1 MGDEWSDALL
11 VATRAAL
18 GFTGKGGMKL
28 FYCKTPTPNFGDELN
43 PWMWSRLLPDFF
55 DGDER
60 ELFLGIGSILFDY
73 FPTTS
78 TKIVFGAG
86 YGGYTAPPTIDANWK
101 IYFVRG
107 KRTADQ
113 LGLDHSLALGDA
125 AILLR
130 SCVAVGAIKQ
140 YKVSFM
146 PHWESAIYGD
156 WQAVCSAAGIHYI
169 DPTAMVET
177 VLNDIL
183 TSELVISEAMHGAIA
198 ADALRVPWIAL
209 QPVRGYN
216 RMKWL
221 DWASALDIELRPHA
235 LPASNAFEM
244 ASSWVSE
251 SQRWVQ
257 RLERRAAKLR
267 HPARNFFVARA
278 AKKLSRIARSSP
290 QLSSDAAM
298 QRAHGGM
305 LEKLDELRR
314 DVSATFSSTTLRK
327 VAMPAG

>member
-1 MGDEWSDALL
+1 
-11 VATRAAL
+11 
-18 GFTGKGGMKL
+18 MKL
-28 FYCKTPTPNFGDELN
+28 YCCKTAKPNFGDELN
-43 PWMWSRLLPDFF
+43 LWMWSRLLPDFF
-55 DGDER
+55 DDDER

-73 FPTTS
+73 FPAAS

-86 YGGYTAPPTIDANWK
+86 YGGYTAPPHIDASWNFH
-101 IYFVRG
+101 FVRG

-130 SCVAVGAIKQ
+130 SCVAAGAAKQ
-140 YKVSFM
+140 HRISFM
-146 PHWESAIYGD
+146 PHWESALFGD
-156 WQAVCSAAGIHYI
+156 WQAVCRAADIHYI
-169 DPTAMVET
+169 DPTASVET

-183 TSELVISEAMHGAIA
+183 TSELVISEAMHGAIV

-221 DWASALDIELRPHA
+221 DWASALDIDLRPHA

-244 ASSWVSE
+244 ATSWVGHS
-251 SQRWVQ
+251 RLWVQ
-257 RLERRAAKLR
+257 RLERRATKLR
-267 HPARNFFVARA
+267 HPARGLFIARA
-278 AKKLSRIARSSP
+278 AKRLLHIAQSSP
-290 QLSSDAAM
+290 QLSSDTAI

-305 LEKLDELRR
+305 LEKLDALRR
-314 DVSATFSSTTLRK
+314 NMAGAAFSSTTPRK
-327 VAMPAG
+327 VAIPAA